1 MKLVF
6 IAGPY
11 RADSEWEVL
20 QNIRRAESL
29 ALELWRLGL
38 SVICPHKNTAFFGG
52 TAPDTVWLDGA
63 LEVVRRCDAVVC
75 TDDWQR
81 SVGARGEVNL
91 AKELGLPTFYSIDE
105 VKNWLESQG

>member
-1 MKLVF
+1 M
-6 IAGPY
+6 
-11 RADSEWEVL
+11 
-20 QNIRRAESL
+20 
-29 ALELWRLGL
+29 
-38 SVICPHKNTAFFGG
+38 
-52 TAPDTVWLDGA
+52 DGA